1 MRTTQADRA
10 RRVVNGDVLELV
22 PEYAHAPA
30 LTAEWEAALYA
41 RFKAALAPGMTVLDV
56 GASFGLFTIAA
67 ARTVGPGGHVFAFE
81 PAASTASALR
91 VHVEW
96 NAVADRVEVV
106 EAAASGSSG
115 GETFW
120 EQETS
125 FVASLLE
132 PAARQE
138 ETRFETPLARRAVA
152 ALTLDDFCRTRRIE
166 PDVLK
171 VDVEGAES
179 RVLEGAPE
187 LLARR
192 KATLFLEL
200 HDALLASA
208 GRSPDEI
215 LRELEGAGWQWEE
228 VHAEAAT
235 RHYVCTPA

>member
-1 MRTTQADRA
+1 MPGV
-10 RRVVNGDVLELV
+10 RRVINGDAFDLL
-22 PEYAHAPA
+22 PAFAYAEPVRD
-30 LTAEWEAALYA
+30 EWEAPLYA
-41 RFKAALAPGMTVLDV
+41 RFKQALAPGMTVLDV

-67 ARTVGPGGHVFAFE
+67 ARAVAPAGRVFAFE
-81 PAASTASALR
+81 PAPSTASALR

-138 ETRFETPLARRAVA
+138 ETRFETPVARRAVA

-179 RVLEGAPE
+179 EVLRGARD

-200 HDALLASA
+200 HDGLLASA
-208 GRSPDEI
+208 GGSPDAP
-215 LRELEGAGWQWEE
+215 LRELEAAGWRCEE
-228 VHAEAAT
+228 VHVEAAT
-235 RHYVCTPA
+235 RHYACVPA